1 MKSRILK
8 SGYGS
13 LELCFVWVFYFVLN
27 SMTILEP
34 GSKIVTYTAVIKPKA
49 LTKNKTMLMKIYS
62 EHYRF
67 FQEGTNVELLEVS
80 GQPRGTSC
88 EVLEARRT
96 P

>member
-1 MKSRILK
+1 
-8 SGYGS
+8 
-13 LELCFVWVFYFVLN
+13 
-27 SMTILEP
+27 MTILEP
-34 GSKIVTYTAVIKPKA
+34 GSKIVTYRDVIKLKA
-49 LTKNKTMLMKIYS
+49 LTKNKIMLMKIYS